1 MCEGQHLLIAAS
13 PHHDH
18 ILVGNEGAVAM
29 IFSRII
35 TLQKPINVAIW
46 PGDEAVQAD
55 GDENMCSGPSGPP
68 N

>member
-1 MCEGQHLLIAAS
+1 
-13 PHHDH
+13 
-18 ILVGNEGAVAM
+18 M

-55 GDENMCSGPSGPP
+55 GDENMCSGHQDLLIETTFIHP
-68 N
+68 